1 MFQKYFLILL
11 AAALLSFVLYLFGTF
26 FISSNRSYNQDKV
39 VTEVENQEGIPGG
52 HFKLRTHDGKI
63 FDTIE
68 NQNPM
73 LIYFGFTYCPDVCP
87 ITLLTMANVLD
98 KLENEEITPLFITVD
113 PERDNE
119 EILSNYVTAFH
130 DEIIGLTGTISDAGA
145 PLTDAERAELE
156 EANKI
161 LKESSVKGTRAELE
175 AAKVGPYKNKEA
187 YSTNIYNNF
196 ITQPSADP
204 TKIFEDRED

>member
-11 AAALLSFVLYLFGTF
+11 AATLISFVLYLFGTF

-39 VTEVENQEGIPGG
+39 ITQVENQEGIPGG

-63 FDTIE
+63 FDTME
-68 NQNPM
+68 NQDPM

-98 KLENEEITPLFITVD
+98 KLDNEKITPLFITVD

-130 DEIIGLTGTISDAGA
+130 DKIIGLTGSIPEINQVTSDWKVYFKKENNIDM
-145 PLTDAERAELE
+145 PDNYSVNHLDIIFI
-156 EANKI
+156 ANKNAEFVDFI
-161 LKESSVKGTRAELE
+161 KPNTSSEDVIKKLVKVIPQIKG
-175 AAKVGPYKNKEA
+175 
-187 YSTNIYNNF
+187 
-196 ITQPSADP
+196 
-204 TKIFEDRED
+204 

>member
-11 AAALLSFVLYLFGTF
+11 TTALISFVLYLFGTF

-63 FDTIE
+63 FDTME
-68 NQNPM
+68 NQDPM

-98 KLENEEITPLFITVD
+98 KLENEKITPLFITVD

-130 DEIIGLTGTISDAGA
+130 NKIIGLTGSISEINKVTSDWKVYFKKEDNIDM
-145 PLTDAERAELE
+145 PDNYTVNHLDIIFI
-156 EANKI
+156 ANKNAEFVDFI
-161 LKESSVKGTRAELE
+161 KPNTSSEDVIKKLVK
-175 AAKVGPYKNKEA
+175 VIP
-187 YSTNIYNNF
+187 
-196 ITQPSADP
+196 
-204 TKIFEDRED
+204 KIKG

>member
-11 AAALLSFVLYLFGTF
+11 AATLISFVLYLFGTF

-52 HFKLRTHDGKI
+52 HFRLRTHDGKI
-63 FDTIE
+63 FDTME
-68 NQNPM
+68 NQDPM

-119 EILSNYVTAFH
+119 EILSNYVNAFH
-130 DEIIGLTGTISDAGA
+130 DEIIGLTGTISEINKVTSDWKVYFKKENNIDM
-145 PLTDAERAELE
+145 PDNYSVNHLDIIFI
-156 EANKI
+156 ANKNAEFVDFI
-161 LKESSVKGTRAELE
+161 KPNTSSEDIIKKLVKVIPQIKG
-175 AAKVGPYKNKEA
+175 
-187 YSTNIYNNF
+187 
-196 ITQPSADP
+196 
-204 TKIFEDRED
+204 

>member
-11 AAALLSFVLYLFGTF
+11 AATLISFVLYLFGTF

-63 FDTIE
+63 FDTME
-68 NQNPM
+68 NQDPM

-98 KLENEEITPLFITVD
+98 KLENEKITPLFITVD

-130 DEIIGLTGTISDAGA
+130 NKIIGLTGSISEINKVTSDWKVYFKKEDNIDM
-145 PLTDAERAELE
+145 PDNYTVNHLDIIFI
-156 EANKI
+156 ANKNAEFVDFI
-161 LKESSVKGTRAELE
+161 KPNTSSEDVIKKLVK
-175 AAKVGPYKNKEA
+175 VIP
-187 YSTNIYNNF
+187 
-196 ITQPSADP
+196 
-204 TKIFEDRED
+204 KIKG

>member
-11 AAALLSFVLYLFGTF
+11 TTALISFVLYLFGTF

-63 FDTIE
+63 FDTME
-68 NQNPM
+68 NQDPM

-87 ITLLTMANVLD
+87 ITLITMANVLD
-98 KLENEEITPLFITVD
+98 KLENEKITPLFITVD

-130 DEIIGLTGTISDAGA
+130 NKIIGLTGSISEINKVTSDWKVYFKKEDNIDM
-145 PLTDAERAELE
+145 PDNYTVNHLDIIFI
-156 EANKI
+156 ANKNAEFVDFI
-161 LKESSVKGTRAELE
+161 KPNTSSEDVIKKLVKVIPQING
-175 AAKVGPYKNKEA
+175 
-187 YSTNIYNNF
+187 
-196 ITQPSADP
+196 
-204 TKIFEDRED
+204 

>member
-11 AAALLSFVLYLFGTF
+11 IAALISFVLYLFGTF
-26 FISSNRSYNQDKV
+26 FISSNRSYNQDKI

-63 FDTIE
+63 FDTME
-68 NQNPM
+68 NQDPM

-87 ITLLTMANVLD
+87 ITLLTMANVLN
-98 KLENEEITPLFITVD
+98 KLENEKITPLFITVD

-130 DEIIGLTGTISDAGA
+130 DKIIGLTGSISEINKVTSDWKVYFKKEDNIDM
-145 PLTDAERAELE
+145 PDNYSVNHLDIIFI
-156 EANKI
+156 ANKNAEFVDFI
-161 LKESSVKGTRAELE
+161 KPNTSSEDVIKKLVKVIPQING
-175 AAKVGPYKNKEA
+175 
-187 YSTNIYNNF
+187 
-196 ITQPSADP
+196 
-204 TKIFEDRED
+204 

>member
-11 AAALLSFVLYLFGTF
+11 AATLISFVLYLFGTF

-52 HFKLRTHDGKI
+52 HFRLRTHDGKI
-63 FDTIE
+63 FDTME
-68 NQNPM
+68 NQDPM
-73 LIYFGFTYCPDVCP
+73 LIYFGFTYCPDGCP

-98 KLENEEITPLFITVD
+98 KLDNEKITPLFITVD

-130 DEIIGLTGTISDAGA
+130 DKIIGLTGSIPEINQVTSDWKVYFKKENNIDM
-145 PLTDAERAELE
+145 PDNYSVNHLDIIFI
-156 EANKI
+156 ANKNAEFVDFI
-161 LKESSVKGTRAELE
+161 KPNTSSEDVIKKLVKVIPQIKG
-175 AAKVGPYKNKEA
+175 
-187 YSTNIYNNF
+187 
-196 ITQPSADP
+196 
-204 TKIFEDRED
+204 

>member
-11 AAALLSFVLYLFGTF
+11 AAALISFVLYLFGTF

-52 HFKLRTHDGKI
+52 HFRLRTHDGKI
-63 FDTIE
+63 FDTME
-68 NQNPM
+68 NQDPM

-98 KLENEEITPLFITVD
+98 KLENEKITPLFITVD

-130 DEIIGLTGTISDAGA
+130 DKIIGLTGSISEINQVTSDWKVYFKKENNIDM
-145 PLTDAERAELE
+145 PDNYSVNHLDIIFI
-156 EANKI
+156 ANKNAEFVDFI
-161 LKESSVKGTRAELE
+161 KPNTSSEDVIKKLVKVIPQIKG
-175 AAKVGPYKNKEA
+175 
-187 YSTNIYNNF
+187 
-196 ITQPSADP
+196 
-204 TKIFEDRED
+204 

>member
-11 AAALLSFVLYLFGTF
+11 AATLISFVLYLFGTF

-52 HFKLRTHDGKI
+52 HFRLRTHDGKI
-63 FDTIE
+63 FDTME
-68 NQNPM
+68 NQDPM

-98 KLENEEITPLFITVD
+98 KLDNEKITPLFITVD

-130 DEIIGLTGTISDAGA
+130 DKIIGLTGSIPEINQITSDWKVYFKKENNIDM
-145 PLTDAERAELE
+145 PDNYSVNHLDIIFI
-156 EANKI
+156 ANKNAEFVDFI
-161 LKESSVKGTRAELE
+161 KPNTSSEDVIKKLVKVIPQIKG
-175 AAKVGPYKNKEA
+175 
-187 YSTNIYNNF
+187 
-196 ITQPSADP
+196 
-204 TKIFEDRED
+204 

>member
-11 AAALLSFVLYLFGTF
+11 AATLISFVLYLFGTF

-39 VTEVENQEGIPGG
+39 ITQVENQEGIPGG
-52 HFKLRTHDGKI
+52 HFRLRTHDGKI
-63 FDTIE
+63 FDTME

-98 KLENEEITPLFITVD
+98 KLENEKITPLFITVD

-130 DEIIGLTGTISDAGA
+130 DKIIGLTGSISEINKVTSDWKVYFKKENNIDM
-145 PLTDAERAELE
+145 PDNYSVNHLDIIFI
-156 EANKI
+156 ANKNAEFVDFI
-161 LKESSVKGTRAELE
+161 KPNTSSEDVIKKLVKVIPQIKG
-175 AAKVGPYKNKEA
+175 
-187 YSTNIYNNF
+187 
-196 ITQPSADP
+196 
-204 TKIFEDRED
+204 

>member
-11 AAALLSFVLYLFGTF
+11 AATLISFVLYLFGTF

-52 HFKLRTHDGKI
+52 HFRLRTHDGKI
-63 FDTIE
+63 FDTME
-68 NQNPM
+68 NQDPM

-98 KLENEEITPLFITVD
+98 KLDNEKITPLFITVD

-130 DEIIGLTGTISDAGA
+130 DKIIGLTGSIPEINQITSDWKVYFKKENNIDM
-145 PLTDAERAELE
+145 PDYYSVNHLDIIFI
-156 EANKI
+156 ANKNAEFVDFI
-161 LKESSVKGTRAELE
+161 KPNTSSEDVIKKLVKVIPQIKG
-175 AAKVGPYKNKEA
+175 
-187 YSTNIYNNF
+187 
-196 ITQPSADP
+196 
-204 TKIFEDRED
+204 

>member
-11 AAALLSFVLYLFGTF
+11 AATLISFVLYLFGTF

-52 HFKLRTHDGKI
+52 HFRLRTHDGNI
-63 FDTIE
+63 FDTME
-68 NQNPM
+68 NQDPM

-98 KLENEEITPLFITVD
+98 KLDNEKITPLFITVD

-130 DEIIGLTGTISDAGA
+130 DKIIGLTGSIPEINQVTSDWKVYFKKENNIDM
-145 PLTDAERAELE
+145 PDNYSVNHLDIIFI
-156 EANKI
+156 ANKNAEFVDFI
-161 LKESSVKGTRAELE
+161 KPNTSSEDVIKKLVKVIPQIKG
-175 AAKVGPYKNKEA
+175 
-187 YSTNIYNNF
+187 
-196 ITQPSADP
+196 
-204 TKIFEDRED
+204 

>member
-11 AAALLSFVLYLFGTF
+11 AAALISFVLYLFGTF
-26 FISSNRSYNQDKV
+26 FISSNRSYNQGKV

-52 HFKLRTHDGKI
+52 HFRLRTHDGKI
-63 FDTIE
+63 FDTME
-68 NQNPM
+68 NQDPM

-98 KLENEEITPLFITVD
+98 KLENEKITPLFITVD

-130 DEIIGLTGTISDAGA
+130 DKIIGLTGSISEINKVTSDWKVYFKKEDNIDM
-145 PLTDAERAELE
+145 PDNYSVNHLDIIFI
-156 EANKI
+156 ANKNAEFVDFI
-161 LKESSVKGTRAELE
+161 KPNTSSEDVIKKLVKVIPQING
-175 AAKVGPYKNKEA
+175 
-187 YSTNIYNNF
+187 
-196 ITQPSADP
+196 
-204 TKIFEDRED
+204 

>member
-11 AAALLSFVLYLFGTF
+11 IATLISFVLYLFGTF
-26 FISSNRSYNQDKV
+26 FISSNRSYNQDKI

-63 FDTIE
+63 FDTME
-68 NQNPM
+68 NQDPM

-87 ITLLTMANVLD
+87 ITLLTMSNVLD
-98 KLENEEITPLFITVD
+98 KLENEKITPLFITVD

-130 DEIIGLTGTISDAGA
+130 DKIIGLTGSISEIDKVTSDWKVYFKKEDNIDM
-145 PLTDAERAELE
+145 PDNYTVNHLDIIFI
-156 EANKI
+156 ANKNAEFVDFI
-161 LKESSVKGTRAELE
+161 KPNTSSEDVIKKLVKVIPQING
-175 AAKVGPYKNKEA
+175 
-187 YSTNIYNNF
+187 
-196 ITQPSADP
+196 
-204 TKIFEDRED
+204 

>member
-113 PERDNE
+113 PERDSE

-130 DEIIGLTGTISDAGA
+130 DKIIGLTGTVSEINKVTSDWKVYFKKENNIDM
-145 PLTDAERAELE
+145 PDNYSVNHLDIIFI
-156 EANKI
+156 ANKNAEFVDFI
-161 LKESSVKGTRAELE
+161 KPNTSSEDVIKKLVKVIPQIKG
-175 AAKVGPYKNKEA
+175 
-187 YSTNIYNNF
+187 
-196 ITQPSADP
+196 
-204 TKIFEDRED
+204 

>member
-11 AAALLSFVLYLFGTF
+11 ATALISFVLYLFGTF

-39 VTEVENQEGIPGG
+39 VIEVENQEGIPGG
-52 HFKLRTHDGKI
+52 HFRLRTHDGKI
-63 FDTIE
+63 FDTLE

-98 KLENEEITPLFITVD
+98 KLENEKITPLFITVD

-130 DEIIGLTGTISDAGA
+130 DKIIGLTGSIPEINQVTSDWKVYFKKENNIDM
-145 PLTDAERAELE
+145 PDNYSVNHLDIIFI
-156 EANKI
+156 ANKNAEFI
-161 LKESSVKGTRAELE
+161 DFIKPNTSSEDVIKKLVKVIPQIKG
-175 AAKVGPYKNKEA
+175 
-187 YSTNIYNNF
+187 
-196 ITQPSADP
+196 
-204 TKIFEDRED
+204 

>member
-11 AAALLSFVLYLFGTF
+11 TTALISFVLYLFGTF

-63 FDTIE
+63 FDTME
-68 NQNPM
+68 NQDPM

-87 ITLLTMANVLD
+87 ITLLTMSNVLD
-98 KLENEEITPLFITVD
+98 KLENEKITPLFITVD

-130 DEIIGLTGTISDAGA
+130 DKIIGLTGSISEIDKVTSDWKVYFKKEDNIDM
-145 PLTDAERAELE
+145 PDNYTVNHLDIIFI
-156 EANKI
+156 ANKNAEFVDFI
-161 LKESSVKGTRAELE
+161 KPNTSSEDVIKKLVKVIPQING
-175 AAKVGPYKNKEA
+175 
-187 YSTNIYNNF
+187 
-196 ITQPSADP
+196 
-204 TKIFEDRED
+204 

>member
-11 AAALLSFVLYLFGTF
+11 AATLISFVLYLFGTF

-52 HFKLRTHDGKI
+52 HFRLRTHDGKI
-63 FDTIE
+63 FDTME
-68 NQNPM
+68 NQDPM

-98 KLENEEITPLFITVD
+98 KLDNEKITPLFITVD

-130 DEIIGLTGTISDAGA
+130 DKIIGLTGSIPEINQVTSDWKVYFKKENNIDM
-145 PLTDAERAELE
+145 PDNYSVNHLDIIFI
-156 EANKI
+156 ANKNAEFVDFI
-161 LKESSVKGTRAELE
+161 KPNTSSEDVIKKLVKVIPQIKG
-175 AAKVGPYKNKEA
+175 
-187 YSTNIYNNF
+187 
-196 ITQPSADP
+196 
-204 TKIFEDRED
+204 

>member
-11 AAALLSFVLYLFGTF
+11 AATLISFVLYLFGTF

-52 HFKLRTHDGKI
+52 HFRLRTHDGKI
-63 FDTIE
+63 FDTME
-68 NQNPM
+68 NQDPM

-98 KLENEEITPLFITVD
+98 KLDNEKITPLFITVD

-130 DEIIGLTGTISDAGA
+130 NKIIGLTGSISEINKVTSDWKVYFKKENNIDM
-145 PLTDAERAELE
+145 PDNYSVNHLDIIFI
-156 EANKI
+156 ANKNAEFVDFI
-161 LKESSVKGTRAELE
+161 KPNTSSEDVIKKLVKVIPQIKG
-175 AAKVGPYKNKEA
+175 
-187 YSTNIYNNF
+187 
-196 ITQPSADP
+196 
-204 TKIFEDRED
+204 

>member
-11 AAALLSFVLYLFGTF
+11 AATLISFVLYLFGTF

-52 HFKLRTHDGKI
+52 HFRLRTHDGKI
-63 FDTIE
+63 FDTME
-68 NQNPM
+68 NQDPM

-98 KLENEEITPLFITVD
+98 KLDNEKITPLFITVD

-130 DEIIGLTGTISDAGA
+130 DKIIGLTGSIPEINQITSDWKVYFKKENNIDM
-145 PLTDAERAELE
+145 PDNYSVNHLDIIFI
-156 EANKI
+156 ANKNAEFI
-161 LKESSVKGTRAELE
+161 DFIKPNTSSEDVIKKLVKVIPQIKG
-175 AAKVGPYKNKEA
+175 
-187 YSTNIYNNF
+187 
-196 ITQPSADP
+196 
-204 TKIFEDRED
+204 

>member
-11 AAALLSFVLYLFGTF
+11 AATLISFVLYLFGTF

-52 HFKLRTHDGKI
+52 HFRLRTHDGKI
-63 FDTIE
+63 FDTME
-68 NQNPM
+68 NQDPM

-87 ITLLTMANVLD
+87 ITLLTMANALD
-98 KLENEEITPLFITVD
+98 KLENEKIIPLFITVD

-130 DEIIGLTGTISDAGA
+130 NKIIGLTGSISEINKVTSDWKVYFKKENNVDM
-145 PLTDAERAELE
+145 PDNYSVNHLDIIFI
-156 EANKI
+156 ANKNAEFVDFI
-161 LKESSVKGTRAELE
+161 KPNTSSEDVIKKLVKVIPQIKG
-175 AAKVGPYKNKEA
+175 
-187 YSTNIYNNF
+187 
-196 ITQPSADP
+196 
-204 TKIFEDRED
+204 

>member
-11 AAALLSFVLYLFGTF
+11 ATALLSFVLYLFGTF

-52 HFKLRTHDGKI
+52 HFRLRTHDGKI
-63 FDTIE
+63 FDTME
-68 NQNPM
+68 NQDPM

-98 KLENEEITPLFITVD
+98 KLENEKITPLFITVD

-130 DEIIGLTGTISDAGA
+130 DKIIGLTGSIPEINQVTSDWKVYFKKENNIDM
-145 PLTDAERAELE
+145 PDNYSVNHLDIIFI
-156 EANKI
+156 ANKNAEFVDFI
-161 LKESSVKGTRAELE
+161 KPNTSSEDVIKKLVKVIPQIKG
-175 AAKVGPYKNKEA
+175 
-187 YSTNIYNNF
+187 
-196 ITQPSADP
+196 
-204 TKIFEDRED
+204 

>member
-11 AAALLSFVLYLFGTF
+11 TTALISFVLYLFGTF

-63 FDTIE
+63 FDTME
-68 NQNPM
+68 NQDPM

-98 KLENEEITPLFITVD
+98 KLDNEKITPLFITVD

-130 DEIIGLTGTISDAGA
+130 DKIIGLTGSISEINKVTSDWKVYFKKEDNIDM
-145 PLTDAERAELE
+145 PDNYTVNHLDIIFI
-156 EANKI
+156 ANKNAEFVDFI
-161 LKESSVKGTRAELE
+161 KPNTSSEDVIKKLVKVIPQING
-175 AAKVGPYKNKEA
+175 
-187 YSTNIYNNF
+187 
-196 ITQPSADP
+196 
-204 TKIFEDRED
+204 

>member
-1 MFQKYFLILL
+1 MFQKYFLMLL
-11 AAALLSFVLYLFGTF
+11 TTALISFVLYLFGTF

-98 KLENEEITPLFITVD
+98 KLENEKITPLFITVD

-130 DEIIGLTGTISDAGA
+130 NKIIGLTGSISEINKVTSDWKVYFKKEDNIDM
-145 PLTDAERAELE
+145 PDNYTVNHLDIIFI
-156 EANKI
+156 ANKNAEFVDFI
-161 LKESSVKGTRAELE
+161 KPNTSSEDVIKKLVK
-175 AAKVGPYKNKEA
+175 VIP
-187 YSTNIYNNF
+187 
-196 ITQPSADP
+196 
-204 TKIFEDRED
+204 KIKG

>member
-11 AAALLSFVLYLFGTF
+11 TTALISFVLYLFGTF

-63 FDTIE
+63 FDTME
-68 NQNPM
+68 NQAPM

-98 KLENEEITPLFITVD
+98 KLENEKITPLFITVD

-130 DEIIGLTGTISDAGA
+130 NKIIGLTGSISEINKVTSDWKVYFKKEDNIDM
-145 PLTDAERAELE
+145 PDNYTVNHLDIIFI
-156 EANKI
+156 ANKNAEFVDFI
-161 LKESSVKGTRAELE
+161 KPNTSSEDVIKKLVK
-175 AAKVGPYKNKEA
+175 VIP
-187 YSTNIYNNF
+187 
-196 ITQPSADP
+196 
-204 TKIFEDRED
+204 KIKG

>member
-119 EILSNYVTAFH
+119 EILSNYVNAFH
-130 DEIIGLTGTISDAGA
+130 DEIIGLTGTISEINKVTSDWKVYFKKENNIDM
-145 PLTDAERAELE
+145 PDNYSVNHLDIIFI
-156 EANKI
+156 ANKNAEFVDFI
-161 LKESSVKGTRAELE
+161 KPNTSSEDVIKKLVKVIPQIKG
-175 AAKVGPYKNKEA
+175 
-187 YSTNIYNNF
+187 
-196 ITQPSADP
+196 
-204 TKIFEDRED
+204 

>member
-11 AAALLSFVLYLFGTF
+11 AATLISFVLYLFGTF

-52 HFKLRTHDGKI
+52 HFRLRTHDGKI
-63 FDTIE
+63 FDTME
-68 NQNPM
+68 NQDPM

-98 KLENEEITPLFITVD
+98 KLENEKITPLFITVD

-130 DEIIGLTGTISDAGA
+130 DKIIGLTGSIPEINQITSDWKVYFKKENNIDM
-145 PLTDAERAELE
+145 PDNYSVNHLDIIFI
-156 EANKI
+156 ANKNAEFVDFI
-161 LKESSVKGTRAELE
+161 KPNTSSEDVIKKLVKVIPQIKG
-175 AAKVGPYKNKEA
+175 
-187 YSTNIYNNF
+187 
-196 ITQPSADP
+196 
-204 TKIFEDRED
+204 

>member
-11 AAALLSFVLYLFGTF
+11 IATLISFVLYLFGTF
-26 FISSNRSYNQDKV
+26 FISSNRSYNQDKI

-63 FDTIE
+63 FDTME
-68 NQNPM
+68 NEDPM

-87 ITLLTMANVLD
+87 ITLLTMANALD
-98 KLENEEITPLFITVD
+98 KLENEKITPLFITVD

-130 DEIIGLTGTISDAGA
+130 NKIIGLTGSISEINKVTSDWKVYFKKENNVDM
-145 PLTDAERAELE
+145 PDNYSVNHLDIIFI
-156 EANKI
+156 ANKNAEFVDFI
-161 LKESSVKGTRAELE
+161 KPNTSSEDVIKKLVKVIPQIKG
-175 AAKVGPYKNKEA
+175 
-187 YSTNIYNNF
+187 
-196 ITQPSADP
+196 
-204 TKIFEDRED
+204 

>member
-11 AAALLSFVLYLFGTF
+11 AATLISFVLYLFGTF

-52 HFKLRTHDGKI
+52 HFRLRTHDGKI
-63 FDTIE
+63 FDTME
-68 NQNPM
+68 NQDPM

-130 DEIIGLTGTISDAGA
+130 DKIIGLTGSISEINKVTSDWKVYFKKENNIDM
-145 PLTDAERAELE
+145 PDNYSVNHLDIIFI
-156 EANKI
+156 ANKNAEFVDFI
-161 LKESSVKGTRAELE
+161 KPNTSSEDVIKKLVKVIPQIKG
-175 AAKVGPYKNKEA
+175 
-187 YSTNIYNNF
+187 
-196 ITQPSADP
+196 
-204 TKIFEDRED
+204 

>member
-11 AAALLSFVLYLFGTF
+11 IAALISFVLYLFGTF
-26 FISSNRSYNQDKV
+26 FISSNRSYNQDKI

-63 FDTIE
+63 FDTME
-68 NQNPM
+68 NQDPM

-87 ITLLTMANVLD
+87 ITLLTMANVLN
-98 KLENEEITPLFITVD
+98 KLENEKITPLFITVD

-130 DEIIGLTGTISDAGA
+130 NKIIGLTGSISEINKVTSDWKVYFKKEDNIDM
-145 PLTDAERAELE
+145 PDNYSVNHLDIIFI
-156 EANKI
+156 ANKNAEFVDFI
-161 LKESSVKGTRAELE
+161 KPNTSSEDVIKKLVKVIPQING
-175 AAKVGPYKNKEA
+175 
-187 YSTNIYNNF
+187 
-196 ITQPSADP
+196 
-204 TKIFEDRED
+204 